1 MQRYIMQLLLPLQ
14 LETLDHTITVKVGP
28 DLPKRWCATFVGCEK
43 DVKTRT
49 KYWAKYTHNCADKEG
64 VHCLLD
70 LPMHCHHYDLYNKI
84 IHLPL

>member
-1 MQRYIMQLLLPLQ
+1 LLLPLQ

-49 KYWAKYTHNCADKEG
+49 KYWAKYTPQSSG
-64 VHCLLD
+64 VA
-70 LPMHCHHYDLYNKI
+70 
-84 IHLPL
+84 